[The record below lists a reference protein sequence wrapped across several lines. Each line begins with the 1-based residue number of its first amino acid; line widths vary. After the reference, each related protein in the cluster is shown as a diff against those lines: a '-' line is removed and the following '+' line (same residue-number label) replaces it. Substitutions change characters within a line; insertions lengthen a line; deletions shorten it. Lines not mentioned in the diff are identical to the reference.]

1 MHTTR
6 AAEGAGLAHVTGVL
20 RTRVEPAAFRVW
32 TPAALLMFRMDALV
46 VGALTATGTVTGM
59 LFWLLL
65 VRPDRL
71 LGLLSDSTDDPH
83 AHRVEWF
90 EDHPGQLV
98 ALRVTGAVVVLI
110 LGFLTGL
117 AVAFLAGT
125 A

>member
-1 MHTTR
+1 
-6 AAEGAGLAHVTGVL
+6 
-20 RTRVEPAAFRVW
+20 
-32 TPAALLMFRMDALV
+32 MDALV
-46 VGALTATGTVTGM
+46 VGLLTATGTVTGM

-71 LGLLSDSTDDPH
+71 LGLLSDAPASGG
-83 AHRVEWF
+83 EWF
-90 EDHPGQLV
+90 EEHPGQLV